1 MLLVAQGEAGQ
12 NGMVQGGFVHL
23 VSRFVWVGGKIP
35 PKMVCVWFLG
45 ILALTSQ
52 WVHWFRGT
60 QAGLGS
66 SHPGSP
72 LEKPPSQ

>member
-35 PKMVCVWFLG
+35 QKNGLCLVSGYPGSDFSMGTLVLG
-45 ILALTSQ
+45 
-52 WVHWFRGT
+52 
-60 QAGLGS
+60 
-66 SHPGSP
+66 HPGWLGVLSPRFP